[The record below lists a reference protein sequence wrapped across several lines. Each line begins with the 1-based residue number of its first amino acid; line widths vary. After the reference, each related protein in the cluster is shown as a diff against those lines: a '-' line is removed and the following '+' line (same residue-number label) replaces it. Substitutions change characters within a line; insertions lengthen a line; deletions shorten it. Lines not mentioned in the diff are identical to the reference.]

1 MRISLRAKLALI
13 SLLLLF
19 IPLLGLRLNSSLKS
33 SLLAS
38 QEDALSLTAQAVS
51 AALNNR
57 ADLFLKEKFHALQQ
71 DRDVYLFQLSNPI
84 QLNGEIDDWMP
95 EFGVADMFGA
105 EHLLSST
112 IDYDPDSLSFK
123 HLAGKQGEYL
133 YALFDIRDD
142 HVTYRDQHTLRLDR
156 SDHLQIIIDNENV
169 QQKYIVTGYEP
180 GWVIGFLMPDDPS
193 QFPLIEKR
201 IHGKWKQ
208 TDQGYTL
215 EIRIHSDLLGSKLA
229 FAVADV
235 DDEETGT
242 IATLIGT
249 ANLEE
254 DKEPGWLLAKSTA
267 IEEILQSLDR
277 LNARIRVVDRNK
289 RVRAEVGELGEERKP
304 SLSSN
309 QTIDAILA
317 RVHELFQPM
326 YRFFTTPFSANI
338 KKSDSQPTVI
348 DLQGIPEAFN
358 GKGAIVR
365 YQEKDGLVEVM
376 AAITPVFEKDE
387 TVAVVVVEQTT
398 NSILSLSNQL
408 IEETISLSI
417 LAFLLGGGALF
428 LYAFRISARIRKL
441 RNQAGTSITGDGQVI
456 NTIQTSNTK
465 DEIGDL
471 ERTLNSMLIQLQE
484 QINFREKM
492 ADNLEHEMRTP
503 LAGVAASLKNIEE
516 ETAPDQAQIIEYL
529 AGARHNTQ
537 RLDDLLTTIRE
548 ATTLKDSLSQESME
562 LFDIYEAL
570 SMWLKFGWRKIFPH
584 VEFVLKAPEQA
595 ISIKG
600 DPVLLHQAFDK
611 LIENAVSYHTPG
623 TPVELVLQKNKESA
637 LLQVINQGSTI
648 NPALHHQIFNYMF
661 SSRVSADTLPHLGL
675 GLYITKTIIEH
686 HGGRIMVDN
695 LPDEKEGVV
704 FTVTLSAIT

>member
-57 ADLFLKEKFHALQQ
+57 ADLFQQEKFHSLQQ

-95 EFGVADMFGA
+95 EFDVADIFGA
-105 EHLLSST
+105 DHLLSEKT
-112 IDYDPDSLSFK
+112 NYDPGSLSFI
-123 HLAGKQGEYL
+123 HLAGRQGEYL
-133 YALFDIRDD
+133 YALFDISDD
-142 HVTYRDQHTLRLDR
+142 HVIYRSQETLRLDR
-156 SDHLQIIIDNENV
+156 SDHLQIIVDNENI
-169 QQKYIVTGYEP
+169 QHKYIVTGYEP
-180 GWVIGFLMPDDPS
+180 GWVIGFLVPDDPS
-193 QFPLIEKR
+193 QFPSIEKR

-208 TDQGYTL
+208 TDKGYTL

-235 DDEETGT
+235 DDGETGT
-242 IATLIGT
+242 IETLIGT

-254 DKEPGWLLAKSTA
+254 DNEPGWLLAKSTA
-267 IEEILQSLDR
+267 IEEIMKSLDR
-277 LNARIRVVDRNK
+277 PYARIRVVDRNK
-289 RVRAEVGELGEERKP
+289 RIRSEVGELGEEQKH

-309 QTIDAILA
+309 QTIDTILS
-317 RVHELFQPM
+317 RVYGLFRPI
-326 YRFFTTPFSANI
+326 YRFFTTPFSSI
-338 KKSDSQPTVI
+338 LKKSGSQPTVV
-348 DLQGIPEAFN
+348 DLQGVPEAFN
-358 GKGAIVR
+358 GKSSIVR
-365 YQEKDGLVEVM
+365 YHEKDGLVEVM
-376 AAITPVFEKDE
+376 AAISPVFEKNE
-387 TVAVVVVEQTT
+387 VIAVVVVEQTT

-441 RNQAGTSITGDGQVI
+441 RNQSDASITEDGQVI
-456 NTIQTSNTK
+456 NSIRVSHTK

-484 QINFREKM
+484 QINYREKM

-503 LAGVAASLKNIEE
+503 LAGVAASLKNIENE
-516 ETAPDQAQIIEYL
+516 IGSSQAQVIEYL
-529 AGARHNTQ
+529 DSARHNTQ
-537 RLDDLLTTIRE
+537 RLDELLTTIRE

-562 LFDIYEAL
+562 LFDIREAL
-570 SMWLKFGWRKIFPH
+570 SMWLNLGWKKSFPE
-584 VEFVLKAPEQA
+584 VEFIFKSPDQA
-595 ISIKG
+595 INIKG
-600 DPVLLHQAFDK
+600 DPVLIHQALDK
-611 LIENAVSYHTPG
+611 LIENAASYHTPG
-623 TPVELVLQKNKESA
+623 TPIELVLMRNKESA
-637 LLQVINQGSTI
+637 SLQVINQGNPI
-648 NPALHHQIFNYMF
+648 KPALHHQIFNYMF
-661 SSRVSADTLPHLGL
+661 TSRVSADTHPHLGL
-675 GLYITKTIIEH
+675 GLYITKTILEH
-686 HGGRIMVDN
+686 HGGKIKVNN
-695 LPDEKEGVV
+695 LQDGREGVA
-704 FTVTLSAIT
+704 FTVTLPALD